1 MLVTRVMEGGSAHN
15 SGEIF
20 PGDVIYSI
28 DDVSCL
34 GWEMS
39 RVCTVR
45 KKCAV
50 VASGG
55 VQSWPNHLLHMLQ
68 PWIGVSTLEITCSI
82 HGVGS

>member
-45 KKCAV
+45 KSV
-50 VASGG
+50 
-55 VQSWPNHLLHMLQ
+55 L
-68 PWIGVSTLEITCSI
+68 
-82 HGVGS
+82 